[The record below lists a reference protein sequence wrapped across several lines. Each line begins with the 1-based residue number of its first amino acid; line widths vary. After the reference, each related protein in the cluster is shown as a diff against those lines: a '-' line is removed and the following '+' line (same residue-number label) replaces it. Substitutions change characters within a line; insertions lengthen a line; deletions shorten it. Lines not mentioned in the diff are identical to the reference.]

1 MNTITDSYLIAHAFE
16 LRLLMALIV
25 ILASIS
31 AIKIAVFISSVSAP
45 LLVKIRT
52 LGLGRLSPSA
62 YSAASVS

>member
-31 AIKIAVFISSVSAP
+31 AIKIAVFISSVSA
-45 LLVKIRT
+45 LLVKITT